1 MGLLRTLVD
10 PENMLATANVSTK
23 INSYIII
30 FSVKTLK
37 DQYALSRNWFLFIL
51 QKTEKTEFLGFF
63 YKHCMHVLTAPLLA
77 NTTEEKPS
85 KGEPSGGFST
95 VF

>member
-1 MGLLRTLVD
+1 MC
-10 PENMLATANVSTK
+10 
-23 INSYIII
+23 II
-30 FSVKTLK
+30 
-37 DQYALSRNWFLFIL
+37 FIL

-85 KGEPSGGFST
+85 KGEECFFCPVAYPT
-95 VF
+95 V